1 MIGDMHAA
9 VHRSPLVRSF
19 RRSLV
24 AVLGGGVLLAVLL
37 AALTPLDGS
46 AGPVLLLL
54 PAVFLVYVGTG
65 LIAWRRRP
73 SNAMGTLI
81 VGAGAAMYL
90 GNLWNTEIPLLE
102 SIGAVC
108 STLLLGVVVHLL
120 HAFPSGRLHGRI
132 SVITVAAGYFAA
144 VILQAPQYLF
154 GPRGSTPMLIVADL
168 PQAAAVGLSVQRV
181 VGAAVMLVTA
191 VLLARRWFDADP
203 RQRRALGPVYSYGTL
218 VVVFFPFSAALL
230 EGTFGL
236 PPAARGF
243 LQFAALGGIPVAFAL
258 GMLLGGFAKSGEIE
272 ELGTWFGVSGAGRQ
286 DVSPALAATLGDPS
300 LRVSYWAAEREAY
313 VDAGGRTVRDGPDAP
328 QPPGRESVGIDIDGA
343 RVGAI
348 TYDSSLVG
356 DPELVQT
363 AGRVVAIAVDRERLT
378 AELRAS
384 HLALQRSRERLVNAI
399 DLERRRIAQDLH
411 DGIQMRLV
419 LLALEAQQLGSIPG
433 TGAETTSR
441 ATALRRD
448 IDAAA
453 ADLRQL
459 VHNVMPAGLVEHG
472 LWAAV
477 EDLTDRMP
485 IPTRLTMSPKSGA
498 GTLPSAVESTAYFVV
513 AEALT
518 NTVKHAG
525 AGSAAVELALDGDVL
540 RVEVSDDGVG
550 TAAPNSGAGLR
561 GLADRVD
568 VLDGRVR
575 LRSEP
580 GQGTHLTV
588 ELPCA

>member
-1 MIGDMHAA
+1 
-9 VHRSPLVRSF
+9 
-19 RRSLV
+19 
-24 AVLGGGVLLAVLL
+24 
-37 AALTPLDGS
+37 
-46 AGPVLLLL
+46 
-54 PAVFLVYVGTG
+54 
-65 LIAWRRRP
+65 
-73 SNAMGTLI
+73 
-81 VGAGAAMYL
+81 
-90 GNLWNTEIPLLE
+90 
-102 SIGAVC
+102 
-108 STLLLGVVVHLL
+108 
-120 HAFPSGRLHGRI
+120 
-132 SVITVAAGYFAA
+132 
-144 VILQAPQYLF
+144 
-154 GPRGSTPMLIVADL
+154 
-168 PQAAAVGLSVQRV
+168 
-181 VGAAVMLVTA
+181 
-191 VLLARRWFDADP
+191 
-203 RQRRALGPVYSYGTL
+203 
-218 VVVFFPFSAALL
+218 
-230 EGTFGL
+230 
-236 PPAARGF
+236 
-243 LQFAALGGIPVAFAL
+243 
-258 GMLLGGFAKSGEIE
+258 
-272 ELGTWFGVSGAGRQ
+272 
-286 DVSPALAATLGDPS
+286 
-300 LRVSYWAAEREAY
+300 
-313 VDAGGRTVRDGPDAP
+313 
-328 QPPGRESVGIDIDGA
+328 
-343 RVGAI
+343 
-348 TYDSSLVG
+348 
-356 DPELVQT
+356 VQT

-384 HLALQRSRERLVNAI
+384 HLALRRSRERLVNAI